1 MAAYELAIQNFAV
14 AEHLLQLYELFR
26 GLHEKP
32 PAEELR
38 LAVCR
43 EMACPENTGMRESL
57 NDHLVLLSKTVAPLP
72 QALLLP
78 DGLNFLLRNAV
89 IVACTAVES
98 FFWDSLRENVLTI
111 VRARRR
117 GADEE
122 LRKLTLTLDDY
133 LSIEGYADP
142 NERLKQIILKNFER
156 RTLYDAESVG
166 KIASIMT
173 VRDFWTAVGRR
184 CGRNATDVR
193 RELDDLINRRN
204 QIAHRADRPN
214 PDANPLEETD
224 QNGQRA
230 IHAAWVTTRIST
242 AKGLVNSANECFRE
256 TLTRMQEQLDR
267 DQEQELA
274 KQTLQPAATF
284 TPPLQAVP
292 VAMAPETAPVPAP
305 APPVPQPPAAGLP
318 S

>member
-1 MAAYELAIQNFAV
+1 MAAYELALQNFAV

-26 GLHEKP
+26 GLREKP

-38 LAVCR
+38 LVICR
-43 EMACPENTGMRESL
+43 ELACPDNTAVRESL
-57 NDHLVLLSKTVAPLP
+57 NDHLVLLSKAAAPLP

-89 IVACTAVES
+89 IVACNAVES

-166 KIASIMT
+166 KIASILT
-173 VRDFWTAVGRR
+173 VRDFWNAVARR
-184 CGRNATDVR
+184 CGRAANDVR
-193 RELDDLINRRN
+193 RELDDLITRRN

-214 PDANPLEETD
+214 PDADPAEETD
-224 QNGQRA
+224 RNGQRA
-230 IHAAWVTTRIST
+230 IHAAWVTTRMAT
-242 AKGLVNSANECFRE
+242 AKGLVNAAQDCFRE
-256 TLTRMQEQLDR
+256 TLVRLEEQLER
-267 DQEQELA
+267 EREQELA
-274 KQTLQPAATF
+274 RQTMQPAA
-284 TPPLQAVP
+284 P
-292 VAMAPETAPVPAP
+292 PAP
-305 APPVPQPPAAGLP
+305 AAAPVAAAAPPVAQPPAGPPL
-318 S
+318 

>member
-1 MAAYELAIQNFAV
+1 MAAYELSIQNFAV

-26 GLHEKP
+26 GLHEKQP
-32 PAEELR
+32 TEELH

-43 EMACPENTGMRESL
+43 ELSCPETTGVRESL
-57 NDHLVLLSKTVAPLP
+57 NEHLVLLSKTVAPMP

-78 DGLNFLLRNAV
+78 DGLNFLLRNSV

-98 FFWDSLRENVLTI
+98 FFWDTLRENVLTI

-133 LSIEGYADP
+133 LSIESYADP
-142 NERLKQIILKNFER
+142 DDRLKQIILKNFER
-156 RTLYDAESVG
+156 RTLYDTESVS

-173 VRDFWTAVGRR
+173 ARDFWNVTAQR
-184 CGRNATDVR
+184 CGHSVADIR
-193 RELDDLINRRN
+193 RELDELINRRN

-214 PDANPLEETD
+214 PEADPPEETD

-230 IHAAWVTTRIST
+230 IYAAWVTTRVAT
-242 AKGLVNSANECFRE
+242 AKSLVTAANDCFRE
-256 TLTRMQEQLDR
+256 TIARLEEQLTRDREQA
-267 DQEQELA
+267 LA
-274 KQTLQPAATF
+274 RQTLQPADASET
-284 TPPLQAVP
+284 TL
-292 VAMAPETAPVPAP
+292 AP
-305 APPVPQPPAAGLP
+305 QLR
-318 S
+318 SDKQS

>member
-14 AEHLLQLYELFR
+14 AEHLLQFYELFR
-26 GLHEKP
+26 GLREKP
-32 PAEELR
+32 PAEDLR
-38 LAVCR
+38 LVVCR
-43 EMACPENTGMRESL
+43 ELACPDNTGVRESL

-78 DGLNFLLRNAV
+78 EGLNFLLRNAV

-166 KIASIMT
+166 KIAAIMT
-173 VRDFWTAVGRR
+173 VRDFWNVVGRL

-193 RELDDLINRRN
+193 RELDELITRRN

-214 PDANPLEETD
+214 PEANPPEETD

-230 IHAAWVTTRIST
+230 IHAAWVTTRIAT
-242 AKGLVNSANECFRE
+242 AKGLVNVANDCFHE
-256 TLTRMQEQLDR
+256 TLARLEEQLARDR
-267 DQEQELA
+267 EQELA
-274 KQTLQPAATF
+274 KQTLKPEA
-284 TPPLQAVP
+284 
-292 VAMAPETAPVPAP
+292 APEPTPAP
-305 APPVPQPPAAGLP
+305 APAAPAPQPPAGKR

>member
-1 MAAYELAIQNFAV
+1 MAAYELALQNFAV
-14 AEHLLQLYELFR
+14 AEHLLQLHDLFR
-26 GLHEKP
+26 GLREKP

-43 EMACPENTGMRESL
+43 ELACPENTGVRESL
-57 NDHLVLLSKTVAPLP
+57 NDHLVFLSKTVAPLP

-122 LRKLTLTLDDY
+122 LRRLTLTLDDY

-166 KIASIMT
+166 KVAAIMT
-173 VRDFWTAVGRR
+173 VRDFWNVIAHR
-184 CGRNATDVR
+184 CGRNAIDVR

-214 PDANPLEETD
+214 PEAIPPEETD

-230 IHAAWVTTRIST
+230 IHAAWVTTRIAN
-242 AKGLVNSANECFRE
+242 AKGLVNSANDCFRE
-256 TLTRMQEQLDR
+256 TLGRLEGQLDR
-267 DQEQELA
+267 DREQELA
-274 KQTLQPAATF
+274 RQTLQPAVAVAAP
-284 TPPLQAVP
+284 PPLPA
-292 VAMAPETAPVPAP
+292 AAP
-305 APPVPQPPAAGLP
+305 ATPAQQPPSDEP

>member
-1 MAAYELAIQNFAV
+1 MAAYELAIQNFGV

-26 GLHEKP
+26 GLREKP
-32 PAEELR
+32 LADDLR

-43 EMACPENTGMRESL
+43 ELACPGNTGVRESL
-57 NDHLVLLSKTVAPLP
+57 NDHLVLLSKIVAPLP
-72 QALLLP
+72 QTLLLP
-78 DGLNFLLRNAV
+78 DGLKFLLRNAV

-166 KIASIMT
+166 KIAAIMT
-173 VRDFWTAVGRR
+173 VKDFWNVVSRL

-193 RELDDLINRRN
+193 RELDELINRRN

-214 PDANPLEETD
+214 PEANPPEETD

-230 IHAAWVTTRIST
+230 IHASWVTTRFAT
-242 AKGLVNSANECFRE
+242 AKSLVNAANDCFHE
-256 TLTRMQEQLDR
+256 TLARLEDQLARDR
-267 DQEQELA
+267 EQELA
-274 KQTLQPAATF
+274 RQTLQPAVAIPVPPPPPAATS
-284 TPPLQAVP
+284 P
-292 VAMAPETAPVPAP
+292 APTPAP
-305 APPVPQPPAAGLP
+305 ASDAPAQQPPAGKR